1 MQETLVWFL
10 GREDPPG
17 EGIGYPLQSS
27 WASLGAQLL
36 KNPPAMRETWVPSL
50 GWEDPLEKGTETSTP
65 VFQYIGIPP
74 HSSILPT
81 PVFWPA
87 EFHEL
92 HSPWAHTESN
102 ATEWFSLSLRLEG
115 HPSIRVDYHC
125 WRWSC
130 GRCSLLGIPVSL
142 GVWLSSHMLEK
153 FCPPVPLV
161 DGAVELP
168 LWAEFWPWISSLV
181 QKPGRGLCEG
191 SAGISHQYQ
200 GTAGMF

>member
-1 MQETLVWFL
+1 MATH
-10 GREDPPG
+10 
-17 EGIGYPLQSS
+17 SS
-27 WASLGAQLL
+27 IH
-36 KNPPAMRETWVPSL
+36 
-50 GWEDPLEKGTETSTP
+50 TP

-142 GVWLSSHMLEK
+142 GMWLSSHMLEK
-153 FCPPVPLV
+153 FWPPPPWLREQLSSLC
-161 DGAVELP
+161 ELSSDP
-168 LWAEFWPWISSLV
+168 EFLLSFTWQPEAWPRALWRLSWNISSI
-181 QKPGRGLCEG
+181 PGNCWNVLTFTVFSEG
-191 SAGISHQYQ
+191 WGNKLD
-200 GTAGMF
+200 